1 MWEFRTFTVGIP
13 IPAAGQD
20 TRKRL
25 SLEETAL
32 GSLAIAMIEE
42 WDPVDWGQAK
52 KKIEIFSIWVT
63 QLDQQGYIIG
73 KKSILGK
80 HRSHIIPFEFY
91 PERI

>member
-1 MWEFRTFTVGIP
+1 
-13 IPAAGQD
+13 
-20 TRKRL
+20 
-25 SLEETAL
+25 
-32 GSLAIAMIEE
+32 MIEE
-42 WDPVDWGQAK
+42 RDPVDWGPGGGAK

-91 PERI
+91 PKMI